1 MQDYQ
6 ILLDGAAVP
15 PEEFSG
21 TAGTRVTVEQKD
33 GESTISYAN
42 SLTFYGQ
49 SRDYILNKLVYGAN
63 PQIDFVTVKI
73 YDGCCTDGAGNGLLI
88 FEGKATRADIEFCD
102 PAYNEDCGVT
112 MSLADASTAAD
123 AIQCVR
129 NVLITQRRYGARTS
143 GGENTYRPSVQFG
156 YYEETRPKSFT
167 RITLITILI
176 LLTLYAP
183 IVAIIQIV
191 SFGFLDLSLLYN
203 GALDVL
209 LKKRWHK
216 SPFIHSYLS
225 NVCQLCGLRL
235 RSSLF
240 EPTGVYHNLTRLDT
254 AFSEGGIGLASGLS
268 GSSGISPTQAYRD
281 FNSPNIT
288 LPELMRSLAELNI
301 GYLVTGTDLIVERK
315 DFFGNNIWIDFT
327 QRQSDI
333 LELCFTASEEAQ
345 PAGEVFA
352 FTEDGSDKLGNEANP
367 LWSGEVVDYN
377 TPIIPTLRGIKQTT
391 IQYGTARFLGD
402 GLESVIFDVLNSGYA
417 NAITFGAIN
426 ITTGSLLMTTGT
438 ASVPKLLMYD
448 GFSNPNDAQ
457 VEVLGGKY
465 NGRAWLR
472 ADTQSAYGFAGF
484 YDNLL
489 RINDPRLNLQRN
501 LSYKL
506 RFSYICED
514 LRTRSFGQVVQIP
527 INGTNVLA
535 RIDTV
540 EIDFESREITISG
553 VI

>member
-6 ILLDGAAVP
+6 ILLDGSPVP
-15 PEEFSG
+15 AIEFSG
-21 TAGTRVTVEQKD
+21 TDGTRITVEQKD

-42 SLTFYGQ
+42 SIVFYGQ
-49 SRDYILNKLVYGAN
+49 SRDYILNKLVDSGN
-63 PQIDFVTVKI
+63 PQIDFVTVQI
-73 YDGCCTDGAGNGLLI
+73 YDNCCTDGAGAGLLVFHGI
-88 FEGKATRADIEFCD
+88 ATRADIEFCD

-112 MSLADASTAAD
+112 VSLADGSTAAE

-129 NVLITQRRYGARTS
+129 NVLITQKRYGARTS
-143 GGENTYRPSVQFG
+143 DGENEARDAVLFG

-167 RITLITILI
+167 RISLILVFI

-183 IVAIIQIV
+183 IVLLVQIV
-191 SFGFLDLSLLYN
+191 SFGALDLGFLYN
-203 GALDVL
+203 GILDVL
-209 LKKRWHK
+209 LKKKWHK
-216 SPFIHSYLS
+216 APFIHSYLS
-225 NVCQLCGLRL
+225 NVCKLCGLRL

-254 AFSEGGIGLASGLS
+254 AFSEGGGLTGTTPEQ
-268 GSSGISPTQAYRD
+268 IYKD

-301 GYLVTGTDLIVERK
+301 GYLVTGNELIVERT
-315 DFFGNNIWIDFT
+315 DFFGNNIWIDFS

-333 LELCFTASEEAQ
+333 LELCYTASEEAQ

-367 LWSGEVVDYN
+367 LWSGQIVDYN

-402 GLESVIFDVLNSGYA
+402 GLESVIFDVLSSGYA

-426 ITTGSLLMTTGT
+426 ITQGSMLMTTGT

-448 GFSNPNDAQ
+448 GFSNPQDAQ
-457 VEVLGGKY
+457 VEVLGGAY

-472 ADTQSAYGFAGF
+472 SDMQARYGVSNF

-489 RINDPRLNLQRN
+489 RINDPRLNLRRN

-514 LRTRSFGQVVQIP
+514 LRTRSFGQVVVFP
-527 INGTNVLA
+527 VNGVNTTA
-535 RIDTV
+535 RIDSV
-540 EIDFESREITISG
+540 EIDFGAREITISG